1 MARGESEVR
10 PSATLATALAGMDG
24 QCNCTVSRM
33 ATRYLTAFYDK
44 ALAPVRLRTTQFSI
58 LRRAALLGRTTITAL
73 AQEIAMDR
81 TTLAAN
87 LKPLER
93 EGLLLVRPSATDG
106 RARSIEITE
115 AGLARLEQAIPLWKG
130 AQDRF
135 ESAFGS
141 QEAERLRTALAA
153 VLDTGFDPWAE

>member
-1 MARGESEVR
+1 MAPTTSELVE
-10 PSATLATALAGMDG
+10 MDG
-24 QCNCTVSRM
+24 QCNCTASRM

-44 ALAPVRLRTTQFSI
+44 ALAPARLRTTQFSI
-58 LRRAALLGRTTITAL
+58 LRRTAAYGRTTITAL
-73 AQEIAMDR
+73 AQAIAMDR

-93 EGLLLVRPSATDG
+93 EGLLLVKPSATDA

-115 AGLARLEQAIPLWKG
+115 AGLARLEAAIPLWKG
-130 AQDRF
+130 AQEQF
-135 ESAFGS
+135 EGAFGS
-141 QEAERLRTALAA
+141 DEAERLRTTLLA